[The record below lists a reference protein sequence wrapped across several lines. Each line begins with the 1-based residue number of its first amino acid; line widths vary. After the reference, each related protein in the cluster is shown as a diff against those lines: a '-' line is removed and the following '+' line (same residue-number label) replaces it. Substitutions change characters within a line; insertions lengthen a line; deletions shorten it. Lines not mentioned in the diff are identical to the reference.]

1 MVHGDDIKS
10 VYKFIP
16 QRVLPAEYGGEAGPI
31 QDIIDDWEKQ
41 IVSIRS
47 YISEMDSYA
56 ADETKRPSDG
66 INNMDMG
73 GSFRNLN
80 VD

>member
-1 MVHGDDIKS
+1 MVHGDNIES

-31 QDIIDDWEKQ
+31 QDIINDWEKQ
-41 IVSIRS
+41 IVGIKP
-47 YISEMDSYA
+47 YIAEMDSFA
-56 ADETKRPSDG
+56 ANEKLRPNDG
-66 INNMDMG
+66 TNKMEMG
-73 GSFRNLN
+73 GSFRYLD